1 MEIHLIEVDT
11 PEYEQMKRL
20 RLEVLL
26 RPIGVP
32 ETYIDPEREAK
43 ELLVG
48 AFEDGRMIGCCVL
61 TPVDAQR
68 LQLRQMAVD
77 TVVQG
82 KGVGAQIVAFAE
94 GIARER
100 GFSELFMHARDAV
113 LDFYSKCGY
122 TVRGEQFFEV
132 GIPHHIMYRSL

>member
-1 MEIHLIEVDT
+1 MEIQLIEVNT
-11 PEYEQMKRL
+11 PDYEQMKNL

-32 ETYIDPEREAK
+32 ETYINPDREAN

-48 AFEDGRMIGCCVL
+48 AFEGEKMIGCCVL
-61 TPVDAQR
+61 TPVGQQR

-77 TVVQG
+77 TSVQG
-82 KGVGAQIVAFAE
+82 KGVGARIVAFAE

-100 GFSELFMHARDAV
+100 GFTELFMHARDAV
-113 LDFYSKCGY
+113 MEFYTKCGY
-122 TVRGEQFFEV
+122 SVRGGQFFEV
-132 GIPHHIMYRSL
+132 GIPHHIMFKDV

>member
-1 MEIHLIEVDT
+1 MEIHLIRTGTEQ
-11 PEYEQMKRL
+11 YEQMKRL

-32 ETYIDPEREAK
+32 ESYINPEREEK

-48 AFEDGRMIGCCVL
+48 AFEGGQMIGCCVL
-61 TPVDAQR
+61 TAVDDER

-77 TVVQG
+77 TEVQG

-100 GFSELFMHARDAV
+100 GFKELFMNARDAV
-113 LDFYSKCGY
+113 LEFYTKCGY
-122 TVRGEQFFEV
+122 TIRGAQFFEV
-132 GIPHHIMYRSL
+132 GIPHHVMYKTL